1 MVISNDKS
9 EIILVTGGSGM
20 LGQAVVEDL
29 QLHGYRVISADL
41 KPSPATPSMR
51 TVQAD
56 LTDLGQVYG
65 VATGVDA
72 FVHLAAIP
80 APRRHSPEIVFKTN
94 VISTFNVLQAA
105 GTLGIKRVVIAS
117 SLSALGLA
125 YNTHPVELSYF
136 PIDEAHPLLAQDEY
150 GISKVLGESMAD
162 GFARRYLDLSITS
175 FRFPFMAASINLR
188 KKIEYWCN
196 NPEAGARI
204 LWSYLDVVDA
214 ATVIRLA
221 LHTVVPGH
229 EIFYVAAPNTFAKEE
244 TLSLIKKYYP
254 GVLLDEKKLL
264 GFASPI
270 DSSAVTSRLQFT
282 PSINWRDL
290 ILKE

>member
-1 MVISNDKS
+1 MVINNDKS
-9 EIILVTGGSGM
+9 EVILVTGGSGM

-29 QLHGYRVISADL
+29 QRHGYRIISADL
-41 KPSPATPSMR
+41 KPSPATSSVR

-65 VATGVDA
+65 AAAGVDA
-72 FVHLAAIP
+72 IVHLAAIP
-80 APRRHSPEIVFKTN
+80 APHKHPPEVVFKTN
-94 VISTFNVLQAA
+94 VISTYNVLQTA

-125 YNTHPVELSYF
+125 YNTRPIELSYF
-136 PIDEAHPLLAQDEY
+136 PIDEAHPVLAQDEY

-162 GFARRYLDLSITS
+162 GFARRYPELSITS
-175 FRFPFMAASINLR
+175 FRFPFMASLKNLPN
-188 KKIEYWCN
+188 KIEYWCN
-196 NPEAGARI
+196 NPDAVARI
-204 LWSYLDVVDA
+204 LWSYLDAVDA

-221 LHTVVPGH
+221 LQAAVPGH
-229 EIFYVAAPNTFAKEE
+229 EIFYVAAPDTFAKEE

-254 GVLLDEKKLL
+254 GVLLDEKKLH

-290 ILKE
+290 IPKE

>member
-1 MVISNDKS
+1 MAISNDKS
-9 EIILVTGGSGM
+9 EVILVTGGSGM

-29 QLHGYRVISADL
+29 QRHGYSVISADL
-41 KPSPATPSMR
+41 KPSPATSSVR

-65 VATGVDA
+65 AATGVDA
-72 FVHLAAIP
+72 IVHLAAMP
-80 APRRHSPEIVFKTN
+80 APHKHPPEVVFKTN
-94 VISTFNVLQAA
+94 VISTYNVLQTA

-125 YNTHPVELSYF
+125 YNTHPIELSYF

-162 GFARRYLDLSITS
+162 GFTRRYPELSITS
-175 FRFPFMAASINLR
+175 FRFPFMAASKILPQ
-188 KKIEYWCN
+188 KIEYWYN
-196 NPEAGARI
+196 NPDTGAKI

-214 ATVIRLA
+214 AAVIRLA
-221 LHTVVPGH
+221 LQTAISGH
-229 EIFYVAAPNTFAKEE
+229 EIFYVAAPDTFAKEE

-254 GVLLDEKKLL
+254 GVLLDEKKLH

-270 DSSAVTSRLQFT
+270 DSSAVTSRLLFT

-290 ILKE
+290 IPKE

>member
-1 MVISNDKS
+1 
-9 EIILVTGGSGM
+9 M
-20 LGQAVVEDL
+20 L
-29 QLHGYRVISADL
+29 S
-41 KPSPATPSMR
+41 
-51 TVQAD
+51 
-56 LTDLGQVYG
+56 
-65 VATGVDA
+65 
-72 FVHLAAIP
+72 
-80 APRRHSPEIVFKTN
+80 
-94 VISTFNVLQAA
+94 
-105 GTLGIKRVVIAS
+105 VVIAS

-125 YNTHPVELSYF
+125 YNTHPIKLSYF

-150 GISKVLGESMAD
+150 GISKVLGESIAD

-175 FRFPFMAASINLR
+175 FRFPLMAASKNLR
-188 KKIEYWCN
+188 NKIEYWCN

-214 ATVIRLA
+214 ATIIRLA

-290 ILKE
+290 IPKE

>member
-1 MVISNDKS
+1 MAISNDKP
-9 EIILVTGGSGM
+9 EVILVTGGSGRV
-20 LGQAVVEDL
+20 GRAVVEDL
-29 QLHGYRVISADL
+29 HGHGYRVISADL
-41 KPSPATPSMR
+41 KPSPATPSVR

-65 VATGVDA
+65 VATGIDTII
-72 FVHLAAIP
+72 HLAAIP
-80 APRRHSPEIVFKTN
+80 SPHKHPPEVVFKTN
-94 VISTFNVLQAA
+94 VISTYNVLQTA

-125 YNTHPVELSYF
+125 YNTHLIEPSYF

-175 FRFPFMAASINLR
+175 FRFPFMDASKNFPE
-188 KKIEYWCN
+188 KIGYWYK
-196 NPEAGARI
+196 NPDAGAKI

-214 ATVIRLA
+214 AIVIRLA
-221 LHTVVPGH
+221 LQTAVSGH
-229 EIFYVAAPNTFAKEE
+229 EIFYVAAPDTFAKEE

-254 GVLLDEKKLL
+254 GVLLDEKKLH

-290 ILKE
+290 IPKE